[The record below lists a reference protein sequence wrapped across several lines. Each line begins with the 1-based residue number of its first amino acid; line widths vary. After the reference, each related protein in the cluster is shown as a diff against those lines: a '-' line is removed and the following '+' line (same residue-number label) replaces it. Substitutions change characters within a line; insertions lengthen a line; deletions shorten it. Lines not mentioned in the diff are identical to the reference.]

1 MIILNISYPVFWIGH
16 NIFPDILNKEEYGIS
31 LTLTQNAYLYTPV
44 FSYALYTPAFGCI
57 RPAYKRFYSP
67 YSAMFYAVNVLFLS
81 ENINFGNLLVPTIP
95 FKHQKNVVANKSLS
109 KSKWITLVAAQ
120 VIKAMW
126 FVSVLIT
133 VLAYT
138 GLLQSVSLH

>member
-1 MIILNISYPVFWIGH
+1 
-16 NIFPDILNKEEYGIS
+16 
-31 LTLTQNAYLYTPV
+31 
-44 FSYALYTPAFGCI
+44 
-57 RPAYKRFYSP
+57 
-67 YSAMFYAVNVLFLS
+67 MFYAVNVLFLS

-95 FKHQKNVVANKSLS
+95 FKRQKNVVANKSLS